1 MKHEPDLTDRMA
13 ALEQTLHDHAA
24 AHATG
29 RGLAW
34 ISAVLVMVV
43 LTANLGMLWKAVSN
57 QAKSRLEHQFWIV
70 SQPGATEEQR
80 RDAFTEL
87 VRHGNRQWRS
97 ARLKHLKLRGI
108 DLAEANLNMI
118 DLEGCDLTDANFKS
132 ATMKQT
138 NLELVKLVRAN
149 LSSADFSESFLRKV
163 DLTDADLHRAN
174 LRSASLE
181 QSDLVD
187 ANLERADLTE
197 ANLLLA
203 VLTRADLTRA
213 NLSWANL
220 DAADLTGAILTNA
233 NLEGA
238 SMRDTFFGDSN
249 WWRAKGLPTAVL
261 ERFKTEF
268 PPSDKASEELKED
281 FRDWLSSN

>member
-13 ALEQTLHDHAA
+13 ALEKRLQDHAA
-24 AHATG
+24 AHVRA

-34 ISAVLVMVV
+34 IVGILVVVV

-57 QAKSRLEHQFWIV
+57 QAKSRLEHQFWVV
-70 SQPGATEEQR
+70 SQPGATEDQR

-97 ARLKHLKLRGI
+97 ARLKHLKLRGA
-108 DLAEANLNMI
+108 DLADTNLEMI
-118 DLEGCDLTDANFKS
+118 DLEGCDLTDANLKS
-132 ATMKQT
+132 ATMRRA

-149 LSSADFSESFLRKV
+149 LSSADLSEAFLRKV
-163 DLTDADLHRAN
+163 DLTDADLRRAN

-181 QSDLVD
+181 QSDLID
-187 ANLERADLTE
+187 ANLERADMTE

-213 NLSWANL
+213 DLSWANL
-220 DAADLTGAILTNA
+220 DAADLTGANLADA

-249 WWRAKGLPTAVL
+249 WWRAKGLPSAVL

-268 PPSDKASEELKED
+268 PPSDAAPEELKKD